1 MRNTYVKSKE
11 NIRKPLLLY
20 EALTDHTYEKY
31 IVQSITKLQRRKSQ
45 HLLSMNNLFV
55 KYKVSI
61 ITF

>member
-20 EALTDHTYEKY
+20 EALTDHAYEKY